1 MQLREFQGIQAGI
14 QDFERHRAAL
24 GSIQIVYGGSA
35 SVWRYELTDY
45 DSRVRYMCRLLRGA
59 GFDVRTGVSE
69 LEAIPQRLLADDIG
83 HVKYE
88 GMMVVV
94 RCILTWLRQTRGTLS
109 RL

>member
-1 MQLREFQGIQAGI
+1 M
-14 QDFERHRAAL
+14 
-24 GSIQIVYGGSA
+24 VYGGSA
-35 SVWRYELTDY
+35 AAWRYETSDY
-45 DSRVRYMCRLLRGA
+45 DERVRYMCRVLRGA
-59 GFDVRTGVSE
+59 GFDVMTGVSE

-88 GMMVVV
+88 GMIVVV

>member
-1 MQLREFQGIQAGI
+1 M
-14 QDFERHRAAL
+14 
-24 GSIQIVYGGSA
+24 VYGGSA
-35 SVWRYELTDY
+35 AAWRDETSDY
-45 DSRVRYMCRLLRGA
+45 DERVRYMCRVLRGA

-88 GMMVVV
+88 GMIVVV
-94 RCILTWLRQTRGTLS
+94 QCILTWLRQTRGTLS